1 MNEFQAPDTLRDFR
15 PLLLACEAIGW
26 LHMTGKAKKDFLQGH
41 GGQKNTYDYKQWHK
55 NENPPFPWDDLL
67 QWVKNNYQKSSSSN
81 IEWPTTLT
89 AFISEHAE
97 GQSKQNLV
105 GLLQA
110 GHAMA
115 SGIEKNLPNDTSQYL
130 GQAITHM
137 WLSTAFGHPVRNLL
151 ANPPDL
157 LTDTGWK
164 DLLTKINDLLVEL
177 KRLGSNS
184 SSNDI
189 DGWRRWRDEAVGPD
203 GWLRTAFTSTL
214 AETRLPNNDVT
225 LFDQSYVA
233 AALFK
238 SAAAGVVLEG
248 ASFPF
253 PWSNIKL
260 KQETRWRL
268 LTVGIGADH
277 YESRAVKIG
286 DWTGSRLAIDE
297 FFTTVC
303 SLVEV
308 DLAAGSLLYRD
319 GVTCVFSFPGE
330 RFNYGNQKYQGGD
343 LQIGQWQSWLTEQID
358 GYARAAGIET
368 PPYCSI
374 SEPSR
379 SLVTMTAEIRKA
391 RETMAVPLHRNW
403 QIPGDDSSYGHVC
416 PVCLVRKNG
425 SKTDKQK
432 PCKYCSNRRT
442 HRLGMWLDAKQNSDT
457 IWISEVADANDRAAL
472 VTMSLDIE
480 PWLDGKRLD
489 SLRTQAIPEWQE
501 FNSVLD
507 SKPNPSDPST
517 CYSSILQYLKGKLP
531 SFDKKDPVLCSL
543 QEGYQHE
550 KDWPS
555 FFSKIVEDRADA
567 PEWNELDDDKRAAWL
582 THQLFCKLAS
592 PGRVYRFWRQTEE
605 FFKNLLAEFHE
616 AAAVDQNHW
625 RTRRLLLKPTATS
638 SSWRNGEPYSGRCDG
653 KPFDLLYRQE
663 KGDFITIFNLSRI
676 LESTQLKDVL
686 KNKTITLKNDDNE
699 PVDDLTVQ
707 SVEEAP
713 DNLCCYHP
721 LIPLEISPLRCRV
734 ILPLEAASAC
744 VDLAIARWKEQFARV
759 WDRLP
764 LKVGV
769 AAFPRMTPFQAVIET
784 TRNIEDDLD
793 ERNKPE
799 VWQVKGCETREG
811 ITNLRLTSLDHKHE
825 TLHTV
830 PISLPDGRE
839 DVFYPYLAVENKEV
853 RSPLDFRHPEGQI
866 FSHAKDL
873 RNGDRVLVYPSLVAT
888 LFMDNTAVRFEPI
901 NLQPL
906 SEWTRMRD
914 LWNLIEK
921 HIPSQTALRGVWSE
935 LMERRFAWQGPDGTW
950 LEGGMTAWLD
960 LARALFHERL
970 GLRGACLETLV
981 QAAGEGLLEWSL
993 EWHMSVLKKHVSGGD
1008 Q

>member
-1 MNEFQAPDTLRDFR
+1 VLFR
-15 PLLLACEAIGW
+15 
-26 LHMTGKAKKDFLQGH
+26 
-41 GGQKNTYDYKQWHK
+41 
-55 NENPPFPWDDLL
+55 
-67 QWVKNNYQKSSSSN
+67 S
-81 IEWPTTLT
+81 
-89 AFISEHAE
+89 
-97 GQSKQNLV
+97 
-105 GLLQA
+105 
-110 GHAMA
+110 
-115 SGIEKNLPNDTSQYL
+115 
-130 GQAITHM
+130 
-137 WLSTAFGHPVRNLL
+137 
-151 ANPPDL
+151 
-157 LTDTGWK
+157 
-164 DLLTKINDLLVEL
+164 
-177 KRLGSNS
+177 
-184 SSNDI
+184 
-189 DGWRRWRDEAVGPD
+189 
-203 GWLRTAFTSTL
+203 
-214 AETRLPNNDVT
+214 
-225 LFDQSYVA
+225 
-233 AALFK
+233 
-238 SAAAGVVLEG
+238 
-248 ASFPF
+248 
-253 PWSNIKL
+253 
-260 KQETRWRL
+260 
-268 LTVGIGADH
+268 
-277 YESRAVKIG
+277 
-286 DWTGSRLAIDE
+286 
-297 FFTTVC
+297 
-303 SLVEV
+303 

-319 GVTCVFSFPGE
+319 GETCVFSFPGE

-343 LQIGQWQSWLTEQID
+343 LQIGQWQSWLTKQID
-358 GYARAAGIET
+358 DYAREAKLET

-379 SLVTMTAEIRKA
+379 SLVKMTAEIRKA

-403 QIPGDDSSYGHVC
+403 QIPGDDFSDGHVC
-416 PVCLVRKNG
+416 PVCLVRRNG
-425 SKTDKQK
+425 SKKDKQK
-432 PCKYCSNRRT
+432 PCEYCLNRRT

-457 IWISEVADANDRAAL
+457 IWISEAADANDRAAL

-489 SLRTQAIPEWQE
+489 SLRTQAIPEWRK
-501 FNSVLD
+501 FNPVL
-507 SKPNPSDPST
+507 KNQANPIDPST
-517 CYSSILQYLKGKLP
+517 CYSSIFQYMKVKLG
-531 SFDKKDPVLCSL
+531 SFKNDDPVLRSL
-543 QEGYQHE
+543 QDGYKDE
-550 KDWPS
+550 KDWPP

-567 PEWNELDDDKRAAWL
+567 PEWNKLDDDKRAAWL

-605 FFKNLLAEFHE
+605 FFKNLLAEFRE

-638 SSWRNGEPYSGRCDG
+638 SSWRDGEPYSGRCDG

-713 DNLCCYHP
+713 GHLGCYHP
-721 LIPLEISPLRCRV
+721 LIPLELSPLRCRV
-734 ILPLEAASAC
+734 ILPLDAASAC

-769 AAFPRMTPFQAVIET
+769 AAFPRMTPFQAVIEA

-799 VWQVKGCETREG
+799 VWQVTGCETKGG
-811 ITNLRLTSLDHKHE
+811 ITNLRLTSLDHEHE
-825 TLHTV
+825 ILHTV

-839 DVFYPYLAVENKEV
+839 DVFYPYLAVEDKEV
-853 RSPLDFRHPEGQI
+853 RSPLDFRHPEGQL
-866 FSHAKDL
+866 FRHAKDL
-873 RNGDRVLVYPSLVAT
+873 QKGDSALVYPSLVAT

-901 NLQPL
+901 KLQPI

-921 HIPSQTALRGVWSE
+921 HVPSQTALRGVWSE
-935 LMERRFAWQGPDGTW
+935 LMERRFAWQGPDGT
-950 LEGGMTAWLD
+950 LREGGMRAWLD

-970 GLRGACLETLV
+970 GLRGACLETSV
-981 QAAGEGLLEWSL
+981 QAAGEGLLDWSL